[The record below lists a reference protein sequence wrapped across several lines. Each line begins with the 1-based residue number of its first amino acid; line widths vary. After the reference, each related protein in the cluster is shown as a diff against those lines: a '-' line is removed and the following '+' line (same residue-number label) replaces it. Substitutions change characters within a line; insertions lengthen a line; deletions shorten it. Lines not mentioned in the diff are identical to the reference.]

1 MASNIK
7 VTFLGTGGS
16 WPSPGRGMPAVAVQV
31 DEIVNLFDCGEGTQ
45 KQIMKSNLSF
55 MKIRNVFIT
64 HFHGDHFLGLIGLI
78 QSMSFNGRED
88 PLDIYGPFGA
98 IQILSNALSVGY
110 YTLTFR
116 VRVHELEAGK
126 TYDLEKFDISTLK
139 NDHPVP
145 CISYKLSEKSMLKID
160 GEKAE
165 KIGIPS
171 RKLEKLR
178 NEGSIV
184 HDGRVVKIEEVL
196 KGRRPGRVI
205 VYTGDTRPMDT
216 MAEFVSGADV
226 FIHDTSTDSSYE
238 PTVNE
243 YGHCSSRQAA
253 EIARDGNVKKFFLF
267 HYSPRIDNPDVLL
280 KEAKEIF
287 PETYLSRELLEVEV
301 RASKEIIPL

>member
-31 DEIVNLFDCGEGTQ
+31 DEILNLFDCGEGTQ

-78 QSMSFNGRED
+78 QSMSFNGREE

-98 IQILSNALSVGY
+98 IQILSNALSIGY

-126 TYDLEKFDISTLK
+126 TYDLEKFEISTLK

-160 GEKAE
+160 GDKAAAL
-165 KIGIPS
+165 GIPS
-171 RKLEKLR
+171 RKLERLR
-178 NEGSIV
+178 SEGTLE
-184 HDGRVVKIEEVL
+184 HGGRVVKLEEVL
-196 KGRRPGRVI
+196 KGKRPGRKI

-216 MAEFVSGADV
+216 MSEFAYGADV
-226 FIHDTSTDSSYE
+226 FIHDTTTDSSFE
-238 PTVNE
+238 PKVNE
-243 YGHCSSRQAA
+243 FGHSSSRQAA
-253 EIARDGNVKKFFLF
+253 EIAKKAEVKKLFLYHF
-267 HYSPRIDNPDVLL
+267 SPRIEKPEVLL
-280 KEAKEIF
+280 NEAKAIF
-287 PETYLSRELLEVEV
+287 EETYLSRELLEVEV
-301 RASKEIIPL
+301 KASKEIIPL